1 LVGAAVT
8 LEQMQGH
15 IVSLSEANEIAC
27 WFGAGPDE
35 AWGSY
40 WLREIEIPS
49 IKDQCSRATALQEV
63 GHILGRH
70 PLSEVILVRERW
82 AWRWARRNALEWT
95 PAMQRHSQWCLE
107 CYQRNPKARS
117 SVQIEMGSE

>member
-1 LVGAAVT
+1 LDGAAVT

-40 WLREIEIPS
+40 WLREIEIPP
-49 IKDQCSRATALQEV
+49 IKDECSCATALREV

-70 PLSEVILVRERW
+70 RL
-82 AWRWARRNALEWT
+82 A
-95 PAMQRHSQWCLE
+95 
-107 CYQRNPKARS
+107 K
-117 SVQIEMGSE
+117 